1 MEEKIFPSIFR
12 IIVDLL
18 LLPQDIISA
27 FGPIR
32 RVNASPFELIQ
43 PRTFNG
49 QIAKWKFTNRRMSI
63 QKIVDK
69 LAVREFVADRIGKQY
84 LAHLYWSGS
93 QLSNDD
99 LFKLPK
105 RFAFKSNH
113 ASGHVLLVLDKEAT
127 SRENL
132 MEVGHKWLSEDYG
145 AITGEW
151 QYRWIKPNLIAEE
164 YLGDERGCPP
174 IDYKMWIFNGKF
186 GFLQVDYDRFSNHT
200 RTFYNGKLEVL
211 PFSILYPNE
220 FRSLKAPV
228 CWSELVGLAEALGRG
243 LKFAR
248 IDFYVLDGG
257 RRPIFGEITLSP
269 GNGGEAFD
277 PPEWDRI
284 VWQHYMQS

>member
-1 MEEKIFPSIFR
+1 
-12 IIVDLL
+12 
-18 LLPQDIISA
+18 
-27 FGPIR
+27 
-32 RVNASPFELIQ
+32 
-43 PRTFNG
+43 
-49 QIAKWKFTNRRMSI
+49 MSI

-84 LAHLYWSGS
+84 LDHLYWSGS

-113 ASGHVLLVLDKEAT
+113 ASGHGLLVLDKEAT

-211 PFSILYPNE
+211 PFSIIYPN
-220 FRSLKAPV
+220 
-228 CWSELVGLAEALGRG
+228 
-243 LKFAR
+243 
-248 IDFYVLDGG
+248 IY
-257 RRPIFGEITLSP
+257 
-269 GNGGEAFD
+269 
-277 PPEWDRI
+277 
-284 VWQHYMQS
+284 Y